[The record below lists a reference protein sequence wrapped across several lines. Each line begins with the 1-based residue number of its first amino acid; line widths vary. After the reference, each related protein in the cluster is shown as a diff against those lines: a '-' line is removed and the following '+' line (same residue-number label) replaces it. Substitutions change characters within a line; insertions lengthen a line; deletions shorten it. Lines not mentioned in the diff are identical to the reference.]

1 MQLRKPVS
9 NKELRLYVEL
19 LQSFYNEY
27 MTSEEIVLGLADEFG
42 IEASVDDL
50 AEANILTLGQDGED
64 VRLIMR
70 NVL

>member
-9 NKELRLYVEL
+9 SKELRLYVEL
-19 LQSFYNEY
+19 LQNFYKEY
-27 MTSEEIVLGLADEFG
+27 MTSEEISLGLADEFG
-42 IEASVDDL
+42 IEASVEDL
-50 AEANILTLGQDGED
+50 AVANILTLDQDGED